1 METVWFVI
9 VALATAAYAATDG
22 FDLGIGIL
30 FPLLGRNDVER
41 AAVRATISHLWRA
54 YEVWLIVL
62 GALLFLAFPRLYAV
76 SFSGFYLAFMILLWC
91 LIGRGL
97 ALEIRSH
104 LGQPVWRTACDIL
117 FPIASFL
124 IAFALGTAAGNVVRG
139 VPLDERGLLF
149 LPLWTNLSLR
159 GGPAIFDWYTLI
171 TGALAVAAFALHG
184 ANYVALKTTDELRQ
198 RARRMA
204 LYSAVPTACLGLGEL
219 PPGSRDQSC
228 APDELRGAPG
238 PVSGCRSDGRR
249 FRRRRSPGDVRAR
262 SRGVWGLRPAD
273 RRGRGVD
280 GRGSVPQPAAGQ
292 ARSELQSDDLQRLGL
307 PLWAESG
314 PDLVR
319 DRTGPDRHLHARHSP
334 SFRRKGST
342 GKRGILITG

>member
-1 METVWFVI
+1 METVWFVL
-9 VALATAAYAATDG
+9 VALATAAYAVTDG
-22 FDLGIGIL
+22 FDLGIGVL
-30 FPLLGRNDVER
+30 FPLIGRNDVER
-41 AAVRATISHLWRA
+41 GAVRATISHLWRA

-62 GALLFLAFPRLYAV
+62 GVLLFLAFPRLYAV
-76 SFSGFYLAFMILLWC
+76 SFSGFYLAFMVLLWC

-97 ALEIRSH
+97 ALEVRSH

-124 IAFALGTAAGNVVRG
+124 IAFSLGTAAGNVVRG

-204 LYSAVPTACLGLGEL
+204 LWSAIPTAALGLASFILAPVINPPLLSNYETHPGLYLVVALTAGAFIATVVLEAFGRDLAAFEASSLLIVGAIASIAIALYPNLL
-219 PPGSRDQSC
+219 PARPDPRYSLTIHNASAAQYGLKVALIWFAIGLVLIGIYMLVTHRLFAGRVRPGS
-228 APDELRGAPG
+228 E
-238 PVSGCRSDGRR
+238 
-249 FRRRRSPGDVRAR
+249 
-262 SRGVWGLRPAD
+262 
-273 RRGRGVD
+273 
-280 GRGSVPQPAAGQ
+280 
-292 ARSELQSDDLQRLGL
+292 EY
-307 PLWAESG
+307 
-314 PDLVR
+314 
-319 DRTGPDRHLHARHSP
+319 
-334 SFRRKGST
+334 
-342 GKRGILITG
+342 

>member
-41 AAVRATISHLWRA
+41 ATVRATISHLWRA

-62 GALLFLAFPRLYAV
+62 GALLFMAFPRLYAV

-97 ALEIRSH
+97 ALEVRSH
-104 LGQPVWRTACDIL
+104 LGSPVWRAACDIL

-139 VPLDERGLLF
+139 VPLDERGQLF

-159 GGPAIFDWYTLI
+159 AGPAIFDWYTLT

-184 ANYVALKTTDELRQ
+184 ANYVALRTTDELRQ
-198 RARRMA
+198 RARRLTLYAALPTAVLGVAGFLLALRINPVLPANYAAHPGLYLVVVLTGGAFIATVLLAAFGRDLGAFGASGLLIVGAVASIAVA
-204 LYSAVPTACLGLGEL
+204 LYPNLLPATPDPRYSLTIYNASTSSYGLKVALIWFVIGL
-219 PPGSRDQSC
+219 ALIGIYTLVTHRPFVGRVRPGS
-228 APDELRGAPG
+228 E
-238 PVSGCRSDGRR
+238 
-249 FRRRRSPGDVRAR
+249 
-262 SRGVWGLRPAD
+262 
-273 RRGRGVD
+273 
-280 GRGSVPQPAAGQ
+280 
-292 ARSELQSDDLQRLGL
+292 EY
-307 PLWAESG
+307 
-314 PDLVR
+314 
-319 DRTGPDRHLHARHSP
+319 
-334 SFRRKGST
+334 
-342 GKRGILITG
+342 

>member
-30 FPLLGRNDVER
+30 FPLLGRNDGER
-41 AAVRATISHLWRA
+41 ATVRATISHLWRA

-97 ALEIRSH
+97 SLEVRSH
-104 LGQPVWRTACDIL
+104 LGSPVWRAACDIL

-124 IAFALGTAAGNVVRG
+124 IAFALGAAAGNVVRG
-139 VPLDERGLLF
+139 VPLDERGQLF

-159 GGPAIFDWYTLI
+159 SGPAIFDWYTLM
-171 TGALAVAAFALHG
+171 TGAVAVAAFALHG
-184 ANYVALKTTDELRQ
+184 ANYVALKTTNELRQ

-204 LYSAVPTACLGLGEL
+204 RYAAVPT
-219 PPGSRDQSC
+219 
-228 APDELRGAPG
+228 
-238 PVSGCRSDGRR
+238 
-249 FRRRRSPGDVRAR
+249 
-262 SRGVWGLRPAD
+262 
-273 RRGRGVD
+273 
-280 GRGSVPQPAAGQ
+280 
-292 ARSELQSDDLQRLGL
+292 
-307 PLWAESG
+307 
-314 PDLVR
+314 
-319 DRTGPDRHLHARHSP
+319 
-334 SFRRKGST
+334 
-342 GKRGILITG
+342 

>member
-1 METVWFVI
+1 METAWFII

-30 FPLLGRNDVER
+30 FPQLGRNDVER
-41 AAVRATISHLWRA
+41 ATVRATISHLWRA

-97 ALEIRSH
+97 SLEIRSH

-117 FPIASFL
+117 FPVTSFL

-139 VPLDERGLLF
+139 VPLDERGQLF

-159 GGPAIFDWYTLI
+159 AGPAIFDWYTLI
-171 TGALAVAAFALHG
+171 TGALAAVAFALHG

-204 LYSAVPTACLGLGEL
+204 LWSALPTGALGLASFIVAPRINPGLLTNYATHPGLYLVVVLTAGAFVATVLLAAFEHDRAAFGASGLLIVGAIAAVAVALYPNLL
-219 PPGSRDQSC
+219 PATPDPRYSLTIYNASASPYGLTVALIWFVVGLMLIGLYTLVTHRPFLGRVHPGS
-228 APDELRGAPG
+228 E
-238 PVSGCRSDGRR
+238 
-249 FRRRRSPGDVRAR
+249 
-262 SRGVWGLRPAD
+262 
-273 RRGRGVD
+273 
-280 GRGSVPQPAAGQ
+280 
-292 ARSELQSDDLQRLGL
+292 EY
-307 PLWAESG
+307 
-314 PDLVR
+314 
-319 DRTGPDRHLHARHSP
+319 
-334 SFRRKGST
+334 
-342 GKRGILITG
+342 

>member
-30 FPLLGRNDVER
+30 FPWLGRNDVER
-41 AAVRATISHLWRA
+41 ATVRATISHLWRA

-62 GALLFLAFPRLYAV
+62 GALLFMAFPRLYAV

-97 ALEIRSH
+97 SLEIRSH
-104 LGQPVWRTACDIL
+104 LGQPVWRAACDIL

-139 VPLDERGLLF
+139 VPLLEERGQLF

-159 GGPAIFDWYTLI
+159 AGPAIFDWYTLI

-198 RARRMA
+198 RARRTA
-204 LYSAVPTACLGLGEL
+204 LYSALPTGALGVASFFLAPRINPVLLTNYEAHPSLYLVVVLTAGAFVATVLLEAFGRDFAAFGASGLLIVGAVASIAVALYPNLL
-219 PPGSRDQSC
+219 PATPDPRYSLTIYNASASPYGLTVALIWFIIGLVLIGVYMLVTHRPFVGRVRPGS
-228 APDELRGAPG
+228 E
-238 PVSGCRSDGRR
+238 
-249 FRRRRSPGDVRAR
+249 
-262 SRGVWGLRPAD
+262 
-273 RRGRGVD
+273 
-280 GRGSVPQPAAGQ
+280 
-292 ARSELQSDDLQRLGL
+292 EY
-307 PLWAESG
+307 
-314 PDLVR
+314 
-319 DRTGPDRHLHARHSP
+319 
-334 SFRRKGST
+334 
-342 GKRGILITG
+342 

>member
-1 METVWFVI
+1 METAWFII

-41 AAVRATISHLWRA
+41 ATVRATISHLWRA

-97 ALEIRSH
+97 SLEVRSH
-104 LGQPVWRTACDIL
+104 LGSPVWRSACDIL

-124 IAFALGTAAGNVVRG
+124 IAFSLGTAAGNVVRG
-139 VPLDERGLLF
+139 VPLDERGQLF

-159 GGPAIFDWYTLI
+159 AGPAIFDWYTLI

-198 RARRMA
+198 RARRVALWSAFPTGALGVVSFLLAPRINPVLLTNYAAHPGLYLVVALTAGAFIATVLLEAFGRDLAAFGASGLLIIGAVASIAGA
-204 LYSAVPTACLGLGEL
+204 LYPNLLPATPDPRYSLTIYNASTTPYGLTVALIWFILGLALIGVYTL
-219 PPGSRDQSC
+219 VTHRPF
-228 APDELRGAPG
+228 
-238 PVSGCRSDGRR
+238 VGR
-249 FRRRRSPGDVRAR
+249 VRA
-262 SRGVWGLRPAD
+262 
-273 RRGRGVD
+273 
-280 GRGSVPQPAAGQ
+280 GS
-292 ARSELQSDDLQRLGL
+292 E
-307 PLWAESG
+307 EY
-314 PDLVR
+314 
-319 DRTGPDRHLHARHSP
+319 
-334 SFRRKGST
+334 
-342 GKRGILITG
+342 

>member
-1 METVWFVI
+1 METAWFII

-62 GALLFLAFPRLYAV
+62 GALLFMAFPRLYAV

-104 LGQPVWRTACDIL
+104 LGQPVWRAACDIL

-139 VPLDERGLLF
+139 VPLDERGQLF

-159 GGPAIFDWYTLI
+159 AGPAIFDWYTLI
-171 TGALAVAAFALHG
+171 AGALAVVAFAFHG
-184 ANYVALKTTDELRQ
+184 ANYVALKTTNELRQ

-204 LYSAVPTACLGLGEL
+204 LYAAFPTGALGVASFLLAPRINPVLLTNYAAHPSLYLVVALTAGAFAAAVLLAALGRDPGAFGASGLLIVGAVVSIAVALYPNLLPAVPDPRYSLTIDNASASPYGLKVALIWVVIGL
-219 PPGSRDQSC
+219 ALIGVYMLVTHRPFVGRVRPGS
-228 APDELRGAPG
+228 E
-238 PVSGCRSDGRR
+238 
-249 FRRRRSPGDVRAR
+249 
-262 SRGVWGLRPAD
+262 
-273 RRGRGVD
+273 
-280 GRGSVPQPAAGQ
+280 
-292 ARSELQSDDLQRLGL
+292 EY
-307 PLWAESG
+307 
-314 PDLVR
+314 
-319 DRTGPDRHLHARHSP
+319 
-334 SFRRKGST
+334 
-342 GKRGILITG
+342 

>member
-41 AAVRATISHLWRA
+41 GTVRATISHLWRA

-62 GALLFLAFPRLYAV
+62 GALLFMAFPRLYAV

-97 ALEIRSH
+97 ALEVRSH
-104 LGQPVWRTACDIL
+104 LGSPVWRAACDML

-139 VPLDERGLLF
+139 VPLLEERGQLF
-149 LPLWTNLSLR
+149 LPLWTNLSLQA
-159 GGPAIFDWYTLI
+159 GPAIFDWYTLL

-184 ANYVALKTTDELRQ
+184 ANYVALKTTHELRQ

-204 LYSAVPTACLGLGEL
+204 RYAALPDRRIGRGKL
-219 PPGSRDQSC
+219 PPGSPDQSC
-228 APDELRGAPG
+228 APDELRGAPR
-238 PVSGCRSDGRR
+238 PVSGCRFDCRR
-249 FRRRRSPGDVRAR
+249 LRCHSPSGGARAR
-262 SRGVWGLRPAD
+262 PRRVWGLRLAD
-273 RRGRGVD
+273 CRSRGLD
-280 GRGSVPQPAAGQ
+280 CCGSVPEPVAGHARPA
-292 ARSELQSDDLQRLGL
+292 LQSDD
-307 PLWAESG
+307 P
-314 PDLVR
+314 
-319 DRTGPDRHLHARHSP
+319 
-334 SFRRKGST
+334 
-342 GKRGILITG
+342 

>member
-1 METVWFVI
+1 METAWFII

-41 AAVRATISHLWRA
+41 ATVRATISHLWRA

-97 ALEIRSH
+97 SLEVRSH
-104 LGQPVWRTACDIL
+104 LGQPVWRAACDIL

-139 VPLDERGLLF
+139 VPLDERGQLF

-159 GGPAIFDWYTLI
+159 AGPAIFDWYTLT

-184 ANYVALKTTDELRQ
+184 TNYVALKTTDALRR

-204 LYSAVPTACLGLGEL
+204 SYSAVPTAALGVASFLLAPRINPPLLTNYEAHPGLYGIVALTAGAFVVTVVLETSGRDRAAFGASGLLIVGAIASAAVALYPNLL
-219 PPGSRDQSC
+219 PATPEPRYSLTIHNSSASPYGLRVALIWFVIGLALIGLYTLVTHRPFAGRVRPGS
-228 APDELRGAPG
+228 E
-238 PVSGCRSDGRR
+238 
-249 FRRRRSPGDVRAR
+249 
-262 SRGVWGLRPAD
+262 
-273 RRGRGVD
+273 
-280 GRGSVPQPAAGQ
+280 
-292 ARSELQSDDLQRLGL
+292 EY
-307 PLWAESG
+307 
-314 PDLVR
+314 
-319 DRTGPDRHLHARHSP
+319 
-334 SFRRKGST
+334 
-342 GKRGILITG
+342 

>member
-1 METVWFVI
+1 METIWFVI

-30 FPLLGRNDVER
+30 FPLLGRNDGER
-41 AAVRATISHLWRA
+41 ATVRATISHLWRA

-97 ALEIRSH
+97 ALEVRSH
-104 LGQPVWRTACDIL
+104 LGSPVWRAACDIL

-139 VPLDERGLLF
+139 VPLDERGQLF

-159 GGPAIFDWYTLI
+159 AGPAIFDWYTLI

-184 ANYVALKTTDELRQ
+184 ANYVALKTTSELRQ

-204 LYSAVPTACLGLGEL
+204 LYAALPTGALGVASSLLAPRINPVLLANYGAHPSLYLVVALTAGAFVVTVLLAALGRDLGAFGASGLLIVGAVASIAVALYPNLLPATPDPRYSLTIHNASASTYGLTVALVWFVVGL
-219 PPGSRDQSC
+219 VLIGIYTLVTHRPF
-228 APDELRGAPG
+228 
-238 PVSGCRSDGRR
+238 VGR
-249 FRRRRSPGDVRAR
+249 VRA
-262 SRGVWGLRPAD
+262 
-273 RRGRGVD
+273 
-280 GRGSVPQPAAGQ
+280 GS
-292 ARSELQSDDLQRLGL
+292 E
-307 PLWAESG
+307 EY
-314 PDLVR
+314 
-319 DRTGPDRHLHARHSP
+319 
-334 SFRRKGST
+334 
-342 GKRGILITG
+342 

>member
-1 METVWFVI
+1 METTWFI
-9 VALATAAYAATDG
+9 LVALATAAYAVTDG

-30 FPLLGRNDVER
+30 FPLLGRSDVER
-41 AAVRATISHLWRA
+41 ATVRATISHLWRA

-62 GALLFLAFPRLYAV
+62 GALLFMAFPRLYAV

-97 ALEIRSH
+97 SLEVRSH
-104 LGQPVWRTACDIL
+104 LGSPVWRAACDIL

-139 VPLDERGLLF
+139 VPLDERGQLF

-159 GGPAIFDWYTLI
+159 AGPAIFDWFTLT

-204 LYSAVPTACLGLGEL
+204 LYSAGPTAALGVASFLLAPRINPPLLTNYVAHPGLYLVVALTAGAFIAAVLLEALGHDLAAFGASGVLIVGAMASIAVALYPNLL
-219 PPGSRDQSC
+219 PASPDPRYSLTIYNASTTPYGLTVALIWFVIGLALIGVYTLVTHRPFAGRVRPGS
-228 APDELRGAPG
+228 E
-238 PVSGCRSDGRR
+238 
-249 FRRRRSPGDVRAR
+249 
-262 SRGVWGLRPAD
+262 
-273 RRGRGVD
+273 
-280 GRGSVPQPAAGQ
+280 
-292 ARSELQSDDLQRLGL
+292 EY
-307 PLWAESG
+307 
-314 PDLVR
+314 
-319 DRTGPDRHLHARHSP
+319 
-334 SFRRKGST
+334 
-342 GKRGILITG
+342 

>member
-30 FPLLGRNDVER
+30 FPLLGRNDAER
-41 AAVRATISHLWRA
+41 GTVRATISHLWRA

-76 SFSGFYLAFMILLWC
+76 SFSGFYLAFMVLLWC

-104 LGQPVWRTACDIL
+104 LGPPVWRRACDIL

-124 IAFALGTAAGNVVRG
+124 IAFSLGAAAGNVIRG
-139 VPLDERGLLF
+139 VPLDARGLLF
-149 LPLWTNLSLR
+149 LPLWTNLSLK
-159 GGPAIFDWYTLI
+159 GGPAIFDWYTLL
-171 TGALAVAAFALHG
+171 TGAATAAAFALHG

-204 LYSAVPTACLGLGEL
+204 LRSALPTGVFGLAAFVLAPVINPPLLRNFQAHPSLYLVVVLTVGAFIAAVLWEKSGHDRAAFGASSLLIVGAVASMAVALYPHLLPAWPDPAYSLTIHNASASPYGLKVALVWFVVGLVLIGIYMFVTHRPFTGRVHSEGE
-219 PPGSRDQSC
+219 GY
-228 APDELRGAPG
+228 
-238 PVSGCRSDGRR
+238 
-249 FRRRRSPGDVRAR
+249 
-262 SRGVWGLRPAD
+262 
-273 RRGRGVD
+273 
-280 GRGSVPQPAAGQ
+280 
-292 ARSELQSDDLQRLGL
+292 
-307 PLWAESG
+307 
-314 PDLVR
+314 
-319 DRTGPDRHLHARHSP
+319 
-334 SFRRKGST
+334 
-342 GKRGILITG
+342 

>member
-22 FDLGIGIL
+22 FDLGIGVL
-30 FPLLGRNDVER
+30 FPLLGRNDGER
-41 AAVRATISHLWRA
+41 ATVRATISHLWRA

-62 GALLFLAFPRLYAV
+62 GALLFMAFPRLYAV

-124 IAFALGTAAGNVVRG
+124 IAFSLGTAAGNVVRG
-139 VPLDERGLLF
+139 VPLDERGQLF

-159 GGPAIFDWYTLI
+159 AGPAIFDWYTLLA
-171 TGALAVAAFALHG
+171 GALAVSAFALHG
-184 ANYVALKTTDELRQ
+184 ANYAALKTTDQLRQ

-204 LYSAVPTACLGLGEL
+204 LYSALPTGTLGAVSFVLAPRINPGLLRNYEAHPGLYLIVALTAGFFVATVLLAALGRDRAAFGASGLLIVAAVVSIAAALYPNLLPATPDPRYSLTIYNASTTPYGLTVALVWFILGLALIGFYL
-219 PPGSRDQSC
+219 FVTHRPFTGRVRPGS
-228 APDELRGAPG
+228 E
-238 PVSGCRSDGRR
+238 
-249 FRRRRSPGDVRAR
+249 
-262 SRGVWGLRPAD
+262 
-273 RRGRGVD
+273 
-280 GRGSVPQPAAGQ
+280 
-292 ARSELQSDDLQRLGL
+292 EY
-307 PLWAESG
+307 
-314 PDLVR
+314 
-319 DRTGPDRHLHARHSP
+319 
-334 SFRRKGST
+334 
-342 GKRGILITG
+342 

>member
-30 FPLLGRNDVER
+30 FPWLGRNDVER
-41 AAVRATISHLWRA
+41 GTVRATISHLWRA

-97 ALEIRSH
+97 SLEIRSH
-104 LGQPVWRTACDIL
+104 LGSPVWRTACDIL

-139 VPLDERGLLF
+139 VPLDERGQLF

-159 GGPAIFDWYTLI
+159 SGPAIFDWYTLI

-184 ANYVALKTTDELRQ
+184 ANYVALKTMDELRQ
-198 RARRMA
+198 RARRIA
-204 LYSAVPTACLGLGEL
+204 LYSAIPTAALGVAGFVLAPRINPPLLTNYEAHPALYLVVALTAGAFLAAVLLEVLGRDLAAFGASGLLIVGAVASIAVALYPNLLPASPDPTYSLTIYNASTTPYGLTVALIWFVLGLVLIGVYTL
-219 PPGSRDQSC
+219 VTHRPFVGRVPSGS
-228 APDELRGAPG
+228 E
-238 PVSGCRSDGRR
+238 
-249 FRRRRSPGDVRAR
+249 
-262 SRGVWGLRPAD
+262 
-273 RRGRGVD
+273 
-280 GRGSVPQPAAGQ
+280 
-292 ARSELQSDDLQRLGL
+292 EY
-307 PLWAESG
+307 
-314 PDLVR
+314 
-319 DRTGPDRHLHARHSP
+319 
-334 SFRRKGST
+334 
-342 GKRGILITG
+342 

>member
-1 METVWFVI
+1 METIWFVI

-41 AAVRATISHLWRA
+41 ATVRATISHLWRA

-97 ALEIRSH
+97 SLEVRSH
-104 LGQPVWRTACDIL
+104 LGSPVWRAACDIL

-124 IAFALGTAAGNVVRG
+124 IAFALGTAAGNVARG
-139 VPLDERGLLF
+139 VPLDARGQLF

-159 GGPAIFDWYTLI
+159 AGPAIFDWYTLL
-171 TGALAVAAFALHG
+171 TGALVVWAFALHG

-204 LYSAVPTACLGLGEL
+204 LYSALPTGALGAASFLLAPRINPVLLTNYATDPGLYLVVALTAGVFIATVLLQAFRHDLAAFGASGLLIVGAVASMAVALYPNLL
-219 PPGSRDQSC
+219 PATPNPRYSLTIYNASATPYGLTVALIWLVIGLVLIGVCTLVTHRPFVGRVHPGS
-228 APDELRGAPG
+228 E
-238 PVSGCRSDGRR
+238 
-249 FRRRRSPGDVRAR
+249 
-262 SRGVWGLRPAD
+262 
-273 RRGRGVD
+273 
-280 GRGSVPQPAAGQ
+280 
-292 ARSELQSDDLQRLGL
+292 EY
-307 PLWAESG
+307 
-314 PDLVR
+314 
-319 DRTGPDRHLHARHSP
+319 
-334 SFRRKGST
+334 
-342 GKRGILITG
+342 

>member
-1 METVWFVI
+1 METAWFII

-41 AAVRATISHLWRA
+41 ATVRATISHLWRA

-62 GALLFLAFPRLYAV
+62 GALLFMAFPRLYAV

-97 ALEIRSH
+97 ALEVRSH
-104 LGQPVWRTACDIL
+104 LGQPVWRSACDIL

-139 VPLDERGLLF
+139 VPLDERGQLF

-159 GGPAIFDWYTLI
+159 AGPAIFDWYTLI
-171 TGALAVAAFALHG
+171 TGALAVAAFAFHG
-184 ANYVALKTTDELRQ
+184 ANYVALKTTNELRQ

-204 LYSAVPTACLGLGEL
+204 LYAAIPTVVLGVTSFLLAPRINPVLLTNYAAHPSLYLVVALTAGVFVATVLLAVLGRDLAAFGASGLLIVGAVVSIAVALYPNLLPATPDPRHSLTIHNASASPYGLKVALIWFVIGL
-219 PPGSRDQSC
+219 VLIGVYTLVTHRPFIGRVHPGS
-228 APDELRGAPG
+228 E
-238 PVSGCRSDGRR
+238 
-249 FRRRRSPGDVRAR
+249 
-262 SRGVWGLRPAD
+262 
-273 RRGRGVD
+273 
-280 GRGSVPQPAAGQ
+280 
-292 ARSELQSDDLQRLGL
+292 EY
-307 PLWAESG
+307 
-314 PDLVR
+314 
-319 DRTGPDRHLHARHSP
+319 
-334 SFRRKGST
+334 
-342 GKRGILITG
+342 